1 MRAARRAMMGLLIIL
16 AAAPAARAQNDV
28 EESFSAILTNISN
41 VGATGLT
48 PVEIKITRWTGPEAN
63 ERLLNVLRNEGQDAF
78 LRELQDEKSVGW
90 IATPTSL
97 RYDFY
102 YATQT
107 PLEGGGRR
115 IMLITDRPMQ
125 MWERMGAS
133 PTRDYPFTV
142 IELRLDK
149 DGNGQGTLAQLVQ
162 LRLIGNILGIENWA
176 TAPMRL
182 NEVKKKK

>member
-1 MRAARRAMMGLLIIL
+1 MRAARRAIMGLLITL
-16 AAAPAARAQNDV
+16 AVASVASAQNEV
-28 EESFSAILTNISN
+28 EEEFSAILTNISN
-41 VGATGLT
+41 VGPTGLT
-48 PVEIKITRWTGPEAN
+48 PVNIKITRWTGPEAN

-97 RYDFY
+97 RYDFF

-115 IMLITDRPMQ
+115 IMLITDRHMRI
-125 MWERMGAS
+125 WERMSGS

-142 IELRLDK
+142 IELKVDK
-149 DGNGQGTLAQLVQ
+149 DGNGKGTLAQLVQ
-162 LRLIGNILGIENWA
+162 LRLSGDILGIENWA
-176 TAPMRL
+176 TAPMQL
-182 NEVKKKK
+182 NEVKKSR